1 MTVNSSQS
9 MEQTSKESASTEAN
23 QEISATET
31 PSNTTQPNA
40 AAAKK
45 LQLVAMTV
53 EGGVSNLASVVVETQ
68 SEKADQS
75 PLTADEQKALRV
87 CEDVITKGL
96 ASFIEVGN
104 ALHKIQS
111 QRLYRFSY
119 NSFEE
124 YLASRWKFR
133 RAHAYRLIT
142 ASRTAAD
149 LPPIGD
155 SAQPKNEAQA
165 RALTGLTSEQKAAAM
180 QRAQELAG
188 EKPVTAA
195 NIKAAAAE
203 LKANKPANGAP
214 AANVT
219 EQSEP
224 EDGKTVQ
231 GNFTTKPLSFDEI
244 LAGLRRGRDR
254 ALKSKRLQDAIEV
267 INQLE
272 RQLQAHVAALTAA
285 PTQHA
290 GAQVPAATLPIEI
303 PQEQAA

>member
-1 MTVNSSQS
+1 
-9 MEQTSKESASTEAN
+9 MEDTSKQEASTEAN
-23 QEISATET
+23 QEASSTET
-31 PSNTTQPNA
+31 PSSDAQPKA

-53 EGGVSNLASVVVETQ
+53 EGGVSNLASVVVEAQ
-68 SEKADQS
+68 SDKAEQS
-75 PLTADEQKALRV
+75 PLTAEEQKALRV

-119 NSFEE
+119 PSFEE
-124 YLASRWKFR
+124 YLAARWKFK

-149 LPPIGD
+149 LAPNGD
-155 SAQPKNEAQA
+155 SAQLKTEGQA
-165 RALTGLTSEQKAAAM
+165 RALNGLTPEQKAAAM

-188 EKPVTAA
+188 EKPVTTA

-203 LKANKPANGAP
+203 LKADKPANGAP
-214 AANVT
+214 AANAT

-231 GNFTTKPLSFDEI
+231 GNFTTKLLSFDEI
-244 LAGLRRGRDR
+244 LAGLRRGRDQ
-254 ALKSKRLQDAIEV
+254 ALKSKRLKDAIEV
-267 INQLE
+267 LDQVE
-272 RQLQAHVAALTAA
+272 RQLQDHVAALAAA
-285 PTQHA
+285 PAQHA
-290 GAQVPAATLPIEI
+290 GAQVPAETLPIEI